1 MNAKITSSQRR
12 YDLDWLR
19 VLAILAVFVFHS
31 GRFFDQMG
39 WHVKSSTV
47 YAPVQAWTLFLMGWL
62 MPLIFV
68 ISGASLFYAVGK
80 GSVVQFIQ
88 DKVMRL
94 LVPLV
99 VGVFTHASL
108 AVYLE
113 RTTNG
118 QFSGS
123 FFEFYPHYFNG
134 MYGLGGNFAWMGLH
148 LWYLLVLFVFSLAFL
163 PLFYLLKGPAHSLL
177 DKLGDVLAVPGV
189 ILVLILPVA
198 WLSAILDPRTGLGQR
213 NFGGWPLPVY
223 FCYLLY
229 GFILFSH
236 ARLQARILQMRWF
249 YLVAALATAAVLLF
263 QFGYAFPRAETKAQL
278 YFGLFFIT
286 SSWCWIL
293 AFIGFTSKYLTSNTR
308 LLKYAN
314 EAVLPFYIMHQT
326 VLLVIGYFV
335 LQWPIPA
342 PIKWLLIALSSFVLV
357 VGIYE
362 LLVRRFN
369 ALRVLFG
376 MKPMAKQPAV
386 RVPEPVTAQ

>member
-1 MNAKITSSQRR
+1 MSPKITSSQRR

-39 WHVKSSTV
+39 WHVKSATV
-47 YAPVQAWTLFLMGWL
+47 YAPVQAWTLFLVGWL

-88 DKVMRL
+88 DKVLRL

-123 FFEFYPHYFNG
+123 FFEFYPRYFNG

-163 PLFYLLKGPAHSLL
+163 PLFYLLKGPARSLL

-213 NFGGWPLPVY
+213 NFGGWPVPIY
-223 FCYLLY
+223 ICYLLY